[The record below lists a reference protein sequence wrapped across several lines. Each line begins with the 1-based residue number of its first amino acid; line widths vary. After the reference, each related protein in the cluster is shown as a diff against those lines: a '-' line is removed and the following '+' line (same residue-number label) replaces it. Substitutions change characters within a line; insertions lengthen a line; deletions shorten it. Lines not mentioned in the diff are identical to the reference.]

1 MDRRQTDLTIGE
13 KHGTTQDVYASEGNR
28 RINWKKW
35 AGDYT
40 VNILSAREYLAIG
53 DELARDLT
61 VEQEIPR
68 FKLQYEV
75 VKKAVLKD
83 GKPIEEDM
91 PSKLYE
97 ALSSVVLPL
106 NMLNQNE
113 AAALFRLFRRPT
125 KD

>member
-1 MDRRQTDLTIGE
+1 MEPHKTFTLPKEIVESIG
-13 KHGTTQDVYASEGNR
+13 
-28 RINWKKW
+28 KKW

-113 AAALFRLFRRPT
+113 ATVLFRLFRRPT